1 MAAIPPPVPQFTCDD
16 LLQLKP
22 SLQAYLECF
31 QPLFPRRDQGTSF
44 LAYAEGL
51 MPCSRSKPG
60 GGGWRLLHPPW
71 SFRGC
76 NPALL
81 YQERSCPKP
90 AGFEK
95 RNQGLPS
102 SQGQE
107 KREPVRSRANR
118 QVGLMR
124 TGAGRTE

>member
-60 GGGWRLLHPPW
+60 GGGWETA
-71 SFRGC
+71 S
-76 NPALL
+76 PAL
-81 YQERSCPKP
+81 E
-90 AGFEK
+90 F
-95 RNQGLPS
+95 QGMQPGSALP
-102 SQGQE
+102 GAKLPE
-107 KREPVRSRANR
+107 
-118 QVGLMR
+118 
-124 TGAGRTE
+124 TGRF